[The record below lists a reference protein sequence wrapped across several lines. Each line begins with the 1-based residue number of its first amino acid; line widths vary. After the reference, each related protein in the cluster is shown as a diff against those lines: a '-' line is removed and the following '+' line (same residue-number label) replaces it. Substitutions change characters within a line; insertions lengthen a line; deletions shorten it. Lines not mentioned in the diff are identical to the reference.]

1 MIGKIFN
8 NKYLFGLT
16 VILLVTMLLSQLSTQ
31 GEASAGSASDP
42 LVTVSYVEDRIAEL
56 EEKIEE
62 LEANAGTPAE
72 ASPSVFKPIPFGA
85 GVSVYFGESTQ
96 VILRSGRATAITS
109 PAGGISDL
117 TDGLDLASGVRI
129 PKDHLLL
136 VPKNDGRGFRLETD
150 AVMMIMGDYTAV
162 AE

>member
-8 NKYLFGLT
+8 NKYLFGVT

-31 GEASAGSASDP
+31 VQASAGSATDP
-42 LVTVSYVEDRIAEL
+42 LVTVSYVEDRIAKL
-56 EEKIEE
+56 EDKIDA
-62 LEANAGTPAE
+62 LEGTPAAA
-72 ASPSVFKPIPFGA
+72 ASSVFKPVPFGA

-109 PAGGISDL
+109 SAGGLSDL
-117 TDGLDLASGVRI
+117 TDGVDLSSGVPI
-129 PKDHLLL
+129 PKNHLLL
-136 VPKNDGRGFRLETD
+136 IPKNDGRGFRLETD
-150 AVMMIMGDYTAV
+150 AVMMIMGEYTAV